1 MPARVPTSLVVLSGV
16 LFVTTVAAIV
26 VLSITGNETAAVES
40 LAKPLL
46 TGLVLTGVVGVV
58 TKHQGDRL
66 DEQDKTLR
74 QISHQTNG
82 VLDKRIYSH
91 AKTAA
96 KDALRELAEEERQ
109 ARVSE

>member
-26 VLSITGNETAAVES
+26 TLSITGNETAAVES

-82 VLDKRIYSH
+82 VLDQRIREQTK
-91 AKTAA
+91 A
-96 KDALRELAEEERQ
+96 ALRELAEEERQ